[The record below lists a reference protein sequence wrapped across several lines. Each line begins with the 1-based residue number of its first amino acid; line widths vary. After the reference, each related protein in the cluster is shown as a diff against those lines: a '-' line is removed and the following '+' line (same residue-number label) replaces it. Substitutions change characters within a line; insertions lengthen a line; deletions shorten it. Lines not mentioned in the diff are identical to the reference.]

1 MIGPPP
7 FSDDELNGE
16 LRELDAQ
23 LQERCRMRSVPYL
36 SIFEPLVADVQWR
49 SEVAGDDGA
58 HPRGSGYELL
68 AELVDEGWASW
79 LQNICG

>member
-1 MIGPPP
+1 
-7 FSDDELNGE
+7 
-16 LRELDAQ
+16 
-23 LQERCRMRSVPYL
+23 
-36 SIFEPLVADVQWR
+36 
-49 SEVAGDDGA
+49 VAGDDGA